1 MLRTIRSKMLF
12 VFAASLFTVTALAAL
27 HIGSLSALRERYLV
41 SERIEDLQSDI
52 LEVRRFEKNYLLYHD
67 AASLRE
73 GLDYL
78 DACPVR
84 GVRLGGGHERL
95 STTAWVRAAEQ

>member
-1 MLRTIRSKMLF
+1 MLRTIRSKMIF
-12 VFAASLFTVTALAAL
+12 VFAASLFTVLALAAV

-41 SERIEDLQSDI
+41 SERMEDLLNDI

-73 GLDYL
+73 GSII
-78 DACPVR
+78 
-84 GVRLGGGHERL
+84 
-95 STTAWVRAAEQ
+95 STPWTGWPPA